1 MTKKKYLEDLLRA
14 SGITGVIYESL
25 KKMSEDEGSYYA
37 GILRGSDKPVR
48 SKSKKIY
55 DNGAV
60 TMNRVKLYDMETVYT
75 VVIAEY
81 DEEHLEAHLEAFF
94 KTISKGYDDGN
105 GNWVGVEAGEVDW
118 VDEKDSILKAKIA
131 VEIPVTFT
139 YGIYKDDVPVDKI
152 EGKPEIGMEKE

>member
-14 SGITGVIYESL
+14 SGITGTIYESL

-48 SKSKKIY
+48 AKSRRTY

-81 DEEHLEAHLEAFF
+81 DEEHLEEHLETFF

-139 YGIYKDDVPVDKI
+139 YGIYKDDVPVSHMT
-152 EGKPEIGMEKE
+152 GTPEIAMEKE